1 VTSVLLLMKISWRNL
16 WRNPRGTLL
25 TALALGLGL
34 ALLLVSLGLLDGG
47 HEQMVADGVRLGT
60 GHVVIQSKG
69 FQDTG
74 SQELLLPASAVL
86 MTDNLL
92 HSAAMR
98 PLVRGVSP
106 RLVATGLLSSAANT
120 AGVRIIGVIPRQ
132 ERTVSLMS
140 VSGCSGSRGVDG
152 WALSWRSTSAPCSR
166 WPMRAPC
173 VTMTTCRGRCAC
185 TRDAFRPNGRTTTA
199 T

>member
-1 VTSVLLLMKISWRNL
+1 MTSVLLLLKISWRNL

-86 MTDNLL
+86 AAEDLL
-92 HSAAMR
+92 HSAAIK

-106 RLVATGLLSSAANT
+106 RLVATGLLSSAANA

-132 ERTVSLMS
+132 ERTVSLIPQ
-140 VSGCSGSRGVDG
+140 RIVDG
-152 WALSWRSTSAPCSR
+152 TYLNDDKPSGVVIGS
-166 WPMRAPC
+166 
-173 VTMTTCRGRCAC
+173 
-185 TRDAFRPNGRTTTA
+185 
-199 T
+199 